1 VFLCGGRRWIVRYL
15 DHFVPTTTG
24 WPSRETPSDEPMNR
38 ASDWETP
45 ARTQPATAQR
55 GELDEESETQTSRAP
70 LSRGP
75 TPASLGEMELS
86 RKHPEFVAPDRLR
99 STGPLAV
106 MTTRKLLYPTVGR
119 LGLRPSLPDLHAS
132 TKCDSVHHHANY
144 PGAELVCTRQVIS
157 FPLDRYF
164 WLGAFR
170 PALDLEQSIIP
181 RNYKLKTSKTSI
193 FVSFSCLSSRP

>member
-1 VFLCGGRRWIVRYL
+1 MGMGMAWHDTSMMQAQERSAERGAQDSPDLVDLVFGSTERGWGSLNAPGASGQLIGVSACRWPANGRVFLCGGRRWIVRYL

-86 RKHPEFVAPDRLR
+86 RKHPEFVAPDLLLR
-99 STGPLAV
+99 STGPLAM
-106 MTTRKLLYPTVGR
+106 MTTRKLSHSREAGTETKPARSPR
-119 LGLRPSLPDLHAS
+119 L
-132 TKCDSVHHHANY
+132 N
-144 PGAELVCTRQVIS
+144 QV
-157 FPLDRYF
+157 
-164 WLGAFR
+164 
-170 PALDLEQSIIP
+170 
-181 RNYKLKTSKTSI
+181 
-193 FVSFSCLSSRP
+193 